1 MKAIEITIPG
11 EPRTKKNSQQI
22 LINKATG
29 RPFIM
34 PSKEYKEY
42 VKRCALYLP
51 KVKEPIEDPVNI
63 KCVYYRSTRRR
74 VDLVNLLEC
83 TADVLTEFGIISDDN
98 RNVMYAV
105 DGSRVFY
112 DKEHPR
118 AEITIE
124 PMKEEVERWKN
135 DCTNH

>member
-1 MKAIEITIPG
+1 MEKLVIIVPG

-22 LINKATG
+22 LINKSTG

-34 PSKEYKEY
+34 PSKEYKAY
-42 VKRCALYLP
+42 SKHASMFMPRL
-51 KVKEPIEDPVNI
+51 KEPISEPVNI
-63 KCVYYRSTRRR
+63 KCLYYRSTRRR

-83 TADVLTEFGIISDDN
+83 TADILVENHIISDDN

-112 DKEHPR
+112 SKENPR
-118 AEITIE
+118 TEITIE
-124 PMKEEVERWKN
+124 PMKEEIERWKE
-135 DCTNH
+135 

>member
-1 MKAIEITIPG
+1 MRIVIPG

-34 PSKEYKEY
+34 PSKKYKAYE
-42 VKRCALYLP
+42 KHCAIFMP
-51 KVKEPIEDPVNI
+51 KLNAPIDEPVNI
-63 KCVYYRSTRRR
+63 KCLFYRSTRRR

-83 TADVLTEFGIISDDN
+83 VADILTLYKVISDDN

-112 DKEHPR
+112 SKEHPR
-118 AEITIE
+118 TEITIE
-124 PMKEEVERWKN
+124 PMREEIEEWKTSER
-135 DCTNH
+135 

>member
-1 MKAIEITIPG
+1 MQTIKFTVPG
-11 EPRTKKNSQQI
+11 EPRTKKNSQRI
-22 LINKATG
+22 LTNRATG

-34 PSKEYKEY
+34 PSPEYKEY
-42 VKRCALYLP
+42 AKRFAIYAP
-51 KVKEPIEDPVNI
+51 KLKEPIDEPVNI

-83 TADVLTEFGIISDDN
+83 TADCLTECRIINDDN

-105 DGSRVFY
+105 DGSRVFL

-118 AEITIE
+118 CEITIE
-124 PMKEEVERWKN
+124 PITEDIERWKE
-135 DCTNH
+135 

>member
-1 MKAIEITIPG
+1 MTITIPG

-34 PSKEYKEY
+34 PSKEAKAYSKLFAVY
-42 VKRCALYLP
+42 APRL
-51 KVKEPIEDPVNI
+51 KEPISEPVNI
-63 KCVYYRSTRRR
+63 QCLYYRSTRRR
-74 VDLVNLLEC
+74 VDLVNLLEM
-83 TADVLTEFGIISDDN
+83 TADCLVECGIISDDN
-98 RNVMYAV
+98 RNVMYSV

-118 AEITIE
+118 TEITIE
-124 PMKEEVERWKN
+124 PIREEVEIWQTK
-135 DCTNH
+135 